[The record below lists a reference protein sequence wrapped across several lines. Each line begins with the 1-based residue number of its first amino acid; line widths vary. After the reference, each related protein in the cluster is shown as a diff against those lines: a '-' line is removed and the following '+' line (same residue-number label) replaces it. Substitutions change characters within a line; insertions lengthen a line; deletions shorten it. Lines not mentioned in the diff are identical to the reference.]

1 MATGGT
7 DVLKTR
13 LMDTHQKLVTIR
25 IKRYD
30 PETETSSVA
39 TFAVPMSHDLTILDA
54 LNHIKNTGE
63 GSLTYRWA
71 CRMGICGSCGAVVN
85 GKPVLMCS
93 TFCRDF
99 KHPITVEP
107 MRNFPVIKDLVVDI
121 DDSMEKL
128 RQALPY
134 TTIMK
139 NKAKLDHE
147 LLQTPKQHKKIKQS
161 SQCIKCML
169 CYSACPIYG
178 LDKDHFVGP
187 AAGALAKRFNDD
199 NHDQLK
205 EKRMDSMT
213 TKNGIW
219 NCSFVGECSVVCPK
233 KVDPA
238 LALQKLKV
246 MGVLHIAKSAL
257 KLRKKKNT

>member
-1 MATGGT
+1 M
-7 DVLKTR
+7 V
-13 LMDTHQKLVTIR
+13 THHKSVTIQ
-25 IKRYD
+25 IKRYN
-30 PETETSSVA
+30 PEEEKNSVD
-39 TFAVPMSHDLTILDA
+39 TFEVPMTHDLTVLDA
-54 LNHIKNTGE
+54 LNHIKNSEE

-93 TFCRDF
+93 TFCRDL

-107 MRNFPVIKDLVVDI
+107 MRNFPVVKDLVVDI
-121 DDSMEKL
+121 DNAMDKL

-134 TTIMK
+134 TTMMK

-147 LLQTPKQHKKIKQS
+147 LIQSPKQREKIEQS

-169 CYSACPIYG
+169 CYSACPVYG
-178 LDKDHFVGP
+178 MDQDHFVGP
-187 AAGALAKRFNDD
+187 AAGALAKRYNDD
-199 NHDQLK
+199 NHDQIK
-205 EKRMDSMT
+205 EERMDSMT
-213 TKNGIW
+213 AKNGVW

-238 LALQKLKV
+238 LAIQKLKV
-246 MGVLHIAKSAL
+246 MGVLHIIKSAL
-257 KLRKKKNT
+257 TIRKKKKA